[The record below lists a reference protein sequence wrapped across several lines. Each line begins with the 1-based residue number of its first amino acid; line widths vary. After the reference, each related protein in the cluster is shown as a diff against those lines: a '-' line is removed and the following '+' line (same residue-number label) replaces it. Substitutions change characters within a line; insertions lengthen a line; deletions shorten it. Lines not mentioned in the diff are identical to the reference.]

1 MFGNV
6 GVGRKAERMMERRL
20 TDRNLA
26 RRMVTSN
33 ARGFTLIE
41 VMIVIAIVVALGTL
55 VGIAAL
61 SRGKEAKQGI
71 ATTQLSTIRNAMKLF
86 YADFDRYPSDEEG
99 IKVLWDK
106 TALGGDE
113 AEQKKWRGYLEDPMP
128 NDVWERAWGYR
139 QKSTHGD
146 ESKYDIWS
154 NGPDGQEGTEDD
166 VTSWPKEGSG
176 ESSGSGTPSSSGSR

>member
-1 MFGNV
+1 MDRQLATRKVAGFRR
-6 GVGRKAERMMERRL
+6 GVGLR
-20 TDRNLA
+20 
-26 RRMVTSN
+26 SS
-33 ARGFTLIE
+33 RGFTLIE

-71 ATTQLSTIRNAMKLF
+71 ATSQLSTIRNALKLF

-99 IKVLWDK
+99 LRVLWDK
-106 TALGGDE
+106 SALGGDE

-139 QKSTHGD
+139 QKSSHGD
-146 ESKYDIWS
+146 ESKYDAWS

-166 VTSWPKEGSG
+166 ITSWPKEGSG
-176 ESSGSGTPSSSGSR
+176 TDGGSSPSSSGTSSGSR

>member
-1 MFGNV
+1 
-6 GVGRKAERMMERRL
+6 MMDRRL
-20 TDRNLA
+20 TT
-26 RRMVTSN
+26 RMVGGS

-71 ATTQLSTIRNAMKLF
+71 ATSQLSTIRNAMKLF

-99 IKVLWDK
+99 LRVLWDK

-128 NDVWERAWGYR
+128 NDVWERPWGYR
-139 QKSTHGD
+139 QKSSHGD
-146 ESKYDIWS
+146 ESKYDVWS

-166 VTSWPKEGSG
+166 ITSWPKEGTAG
-176 ESSGSGTPSSSGSR
+176 DGGSGAAPSGGGSR